1 MSDTSTVTE
10 KIYHSRVDNLR
21 IVVNVAPGVVKE
33 VLFAGNALLT
43 SDPAVIEYCDSCADM
58 PGSYIYTKQ
67 AVADPAE
74 AAAHAHVLANAAI
87 AHDKLIA
94 AGQASKN

>member
-1 MSDTSTVTE
+1 MAASPTGE
-10 KIYHSRVDNLR
+10 RIYHSRVDNLR
-21 IVVNVAPGVVKE
+21 IVVNVGPGVVKE

-43 SDPAVIEYCDSCADM
+43 SDPAVIEYCDSCADKS
-58 PGSYIYTKQ
+58 GSYIYTKQ
-67 AVADPAE
+67 AVEDPAE
-74 AAAHAHVLANAAI
+74 TAAHEHVVKNAEK